1 MEEFELFSG
10 TDYELLR
17 PYRYIIDPL
26 LAEIRK
32 VHPDCS
38 FDQKRAELLS
48 EAFHFHKLFLV
59 GAAQKLNKMEDGGLD
74 ALAELTFKTALML
87 SENTLS
93 CFPEVPAMWRLS
105 ADLTPEA
112 TFISRYLEI
121 TCRREADDMIQ
132 ARKDIGGKS
141 RVRDDLYHNIEVYFK
156 STFRNERL
164 DKLML
169 ILAIEAEAEPFLHE
183 MLHVD
188 IPSKVSGVTES
199 PYERAL
205 LVRDLNDNFGLNA
218 VKGVLKYSAL
228 YVLVVLIWISFSLP
242 VHDYAPLLSLVIF
255 LPFVVSTLTL
265 FASLRDVDQN
275 QIPNLV
281 ESMSKLITFVHT
293 DGRLSLLSLEAKLEQ
308 LRDLGASFPPQVKLA
323 FDEIKKSGD
332 FL

>member
-1 MEEFELFSG
+1 M
-10 TDYELLR
+10 
-17 PYRYIIDPL
+17 
-26 LAEIRK
+26 AEIRK

-48 EAFHFHKLFLV
+48 EAFYLHKLFLV
-59 GAAQKLNKMEDGGLD
+59 GAAHQLNKMERGAPD
-74 ALAELTFKTALML
+74 ALSELTFQTALNL

-93 CFPEVPAMWRLS
+93 CFSEVPAIWKLS
-105 ADLTPEA
+105 ADLTPDA
-112 TFISRYLEI
+112 TVISRYLEI
-121 TCRREADDMIQ
+121 TCRREADDILQ

-141 RVRDDLYHNIEVYFK
+141 RVRDSLYHNVEVYFK
-156 STFRNERL
+156 SNFRNERL

-183 MLHVD
+183 ILHVD

-218 VKGVLKYSAL
+218 VKGVLTYSAL
-228 YVLVVLIWISFSLP
+228 YVFVVLIWIGFSLP
-242 VHDYAPLLSLVIF
+242 VHDYAPLLSLVVF

-265 FASLRDVDQN
+265 FTSLRDVGQN

-281 ESMSKLITFVHT
+281 ESMSKLITFIHT
-293 DGRLSLLSLEAKLEQ
+293 DGRLSLLSLEAKLER

-323 FDEIKKSGD
+323 VDEIKKSRD